1 MMMKKLLTPMY
12 LVKLFFGGI
21 ILPQSTVE
29 I

>member
-12 LVKLFFGGI
+12 LVKLLFGGI
-21 ILPQSTVE
+21 TRPQSTVE